1 MHQVIA
7 IGETILDILF
17 RQGQPVAAVPGGSC
31 FNSSISMGRAGLDC
45 AFAGYAGNDAVGRQI
60 ADFLQANGVAND
72 TFELHNGVQSALAL
86 AYLNEQGDADYLFY
100 KNEPRLPEGCRVPCP
115 APGGV
120 LLYGSYY
127 AVCDALRPQIEALQ
141 AKARRVGATVYYDI
155 NFRRS
160 HLHQR
165 EALLPAIEAN
175 YAQSDVVRGS
185 ADDFGILYGLR
196 EAREIYTRH
205 ITRHCPVFLCTAGAG
220 GVTVCTP
227 QGCHDFEA
235 HRVDPV
241 VSTVGAGDNFNAG
254 FIYGL
259 VTQGIG
265 RDQLPTLTR
274 EQWAGLIHTA
284 SAFAAEACR
293 STSNAIS
300 PEFAARLATTSA
312 PLTRP

>member
-7 IGETILDILF
+7 IGETVLDILF

-45 AFAGYAGNDAVGRQI
+45 AFAGYAGNDAVGRLT
-60 ADFLQANGVAND
+60 ADFLRANGVAAD
-72 TFELHNGVQSALAL
+72 AFELHDGVQSALAL

-100 KNEPRLPEGCRVPCP
+100 KNEPRLLEGSRVPQP

-127 AVCDALRPQIEALQ
+127 AVCPALRPQITALQ
-141 AKARRVGATVYYDI
+141 TQAHQADATVYYDI

-165 EALLPAIEAN
+165 EALQPAIEAN
-175 YAQSDVVRGS
+175 YAQSDIVRGS
-185 ADDFGILYGLR
+185 ADDFDILYGR
-196 EAREIYTRH
+196 RDAREIYTRH
-205 ITRHCPVFLCTAGAG
+205 IAMHCPLFIYTAGAG
-220 GVTVCTP
+220 RITVCTP
-227 QGCHDFEA
+227 RENFDFEA
-235 HRVDPV
+235 RRVAPV

-259 VTQGIG
+259 VTQNI
-265 RDQLPTLTR
+265 RR
-274 EQWAGLIHTA
+274 EQLASLSREGWDRLIQTA

-300 PEFAARLATTSA
+300 REFAASLPT
-312 PLTRP
+312 PPRPETHA